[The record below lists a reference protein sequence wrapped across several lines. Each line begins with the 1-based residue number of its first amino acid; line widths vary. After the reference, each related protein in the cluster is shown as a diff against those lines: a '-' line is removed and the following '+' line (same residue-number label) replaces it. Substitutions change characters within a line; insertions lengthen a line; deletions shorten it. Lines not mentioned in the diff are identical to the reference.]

1 MKENEKDFGEPMVH
15 QLEEV
20 PEEILL
26 QWAEEEIA
34 KQEYFDSLNAE
45 IDFSQLEAVN
55 QMFN

>member
-1 MKENEKDFGEPMVH
+1 MKENEKAFGEPMVH